1 MKNLQ
6 IITAC
11 PTDTYFTWQVHL
23 WLESLREIGL
33 SGKAKVLLFNPIGRP
48 KNNTWDKISSLYPE
62 SEIKIYEDDGSV
74 APLLKFY
81 IPILRMYVMKKYFE
95 EHPASENDA
104 IFYCDSDI
112 IFMNTFDISHLLDD
126 DVNYL
131 SDTNSYISADYFNS
145 KVKDVLPEKLEE
157 YKKIDVLD
165 EAAKIVGVNREV
177 CEKYNKHSGG
187 TQYLLKNINSD
198 FWQECFNKC
207 LPLLSYLKNIN
218 KEYFA
223 NEQKGIQ
230 SWTTDMWIVLWQ
242 IWKTGADTKV
252 VSELDFAWATDP
264 ISKLKKVS
272 IFHNAGIVSEGGNG
286 YPAFY
291 KGKYHQGN
299 NPFEDSHLQTV
310 LNNEE
315 SKKHC
320 THFYVTQLLAL
331 KKKYNLNY

>member
-11 PTDTYFTWQVHL
+11 PTDTYFTWQVQL
-23 WLESLREIGL
+23 WLESLRKIEL
-33 SGKAKVLLFNPIGRP
+33 SSKAKVLLFNPTGRP
-48 KNNTWDKISSLYPE
+48 KNNKWNEIALLYPE

-95 EHPASENDA
+95 EHPNSENDA

-112 IFMNTFDISHLLDD
+112 LFMNTFDISHLLNDD
-126 DVNYL
+126 INYL

-145 KVKDVLPEKLEE
+145 KIRDVLPEKLEE

-165 EAAKIVGVNREV
+165 EAAKIVGINREV

-187 TQYLLKNINSD
+187 TQYLLKNINAH

-207 LPLLSYLKNIN
+207 IPLLSYLKDIN
-218 KEYFA
+218 KKYFP
-223 NEQKGIQ
+223 NEQRGIQ

-242 IWKTGADTKV
+242 VWKTGADTKV
-252 VSELDFAWATDP
+252 VPELDFAWATDP
-264 ISKLKKVS
+264 ISKLETTS
-272 IFHNAGIVSEGGNG
+272 ILHNAGIAATHQNG
-286 YPAFY
+286 HSCFY
-291 KGKYHQGN
+291 KGKYHTGQD
-299 NPFEDSHLQTV
+299 PLKDEHLNVV
-310 LNNEE
+310 LNDEKAKQFCTWYYANEL
-315 SKKHC
+315 K
-320 THFYVTQLLAL
+320 QLHN
-331 KKKYNLNY
+331 KYNLNY